1 MLPQLDVG
9 GSPAAARS
17 STLAAARSGLTLGS
31 GWAWHIESVWVPRGE
46 RLSLLCQF
54 HMQESAVNTRR
65 VMVVDRQLPRWQV
78 AFPAMQC
85 PSEVYVKS
93 VDMRASSFDF
103 D

>member
-1 MLPQLDVG
+1 
-9 GSPAAARS
+9 
-17 STLAAARSGLTLGS
+17 
-31 GWAWHIESVWVPRGE
+31 
-46 RLSLLCQF
+46 
-54 HMQESAVNTRR
+54 MQESAVNTRR
-65 VMVVDRQLPRWQV
+65 VMVVDRQLPRCQVTQV